1 MPRLRRP
8 RPPLPRF
15 AVAWFPSF
23 RGLERVEAFRARH
36 DPMAGRIPAHLSLVF
51 PFGTALTAL
60 QIETHVRR
68 IAAKWPPIP
77 VTFRAV
83 RMHANEFVFLM
94 ASRGAASIVALHDK
108 LYTRSLRAH
117 LRPEFAYEPH
127 ITIAR
132 QADPRALDAAYAEA
146 REEFGAE
153 FGDVMRE
160 IELISVDPDGKI
172 ESLRRFALHS
182 SSSWQP

>member
-1 MPRLRRP
+1 VPRLRQP

-23 RGLERVEAFRARH
+23 RGIEQVEAFRKRN
-36 DPMAGRIPAHLSLVF
+36 DPMAAHIAAHVSLVF
-51 PFGTALTAL
+51 PFGTNLTLL
-60 QIETHVRR
+60 QLETHARR
-68 IAAKWPPIP
+68 VASKWPPIP

-94 ASRGAASIVALHDK
+94 ASRGAASLVALHDK
-108 LYTRSLRAH
+108 LYTRSLRSH

-132 QADPRALDAAYAEA
+132 QPDPARLEIAYDAAKDQ
-146 REEFGAE
+146 FGAE
-153 FGDVMRE
+153 YADVMRE
-160 IELISVDPDGKI
+160 IELLAVGPDGKI
-172 ESLRRFALHS
+172 ESLRKIALHS
-182 SSSWQP
+182 S

>member
-1 MPRLRRP
+1 MPRLRQP

-23 RGLERVEAFRARH
+23 RGIDQVEAFRKRH
-36 DPMAGRIPAHLSLVF
+36 DPMSAHIGAHVSIVF
-51 PFGTALTAL
+51 PFGTNLTPL
-60 QIETHVRR
+60 QVETHVRR
-68 IAAKWPPIP
+68 VASTWPPIP
-77 VTFRAV
+77 VTFRAI

-127 ITIAR
+127 ITLAR
-132 QADPRALDAAYAEA
+132 QGDPARLEAAFDAAKE
-146 REEFGAE
+146 RFGAE
-153 FGDVMRE
+153 YADVMRE
-160 IELISVDPDGKI
+160 ITLLRVEPDGKI
-172 ESLRRFALHS
+172 ESLRKIALH
-182 SSSWQP
+182 WG